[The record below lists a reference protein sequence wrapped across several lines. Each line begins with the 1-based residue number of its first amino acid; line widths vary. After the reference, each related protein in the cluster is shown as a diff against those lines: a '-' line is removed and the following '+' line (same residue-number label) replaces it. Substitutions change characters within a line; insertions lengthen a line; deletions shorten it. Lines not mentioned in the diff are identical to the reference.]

1 MTFSPQPLGS
11 QPGLRE
17 RKKVATRAAISH
29 AAWTLM
35 LQHGVDAAT
44 PEAIAEAADV
54 SPRTFRNYFSSREEA
69 ILDELASRYATLAD
83 RIRARPADESAW
95 DALTEVLPSAIV
107 DIVGDRT
114 DLAVLMRVID
124 EHPAMRA
131 QLLLVTEHLT
141 ADLTQL
147 IAERTGTDAA
157 RDLAPRLLA
166 AAVGTGVTT
175 AVDFWAAGHTEN
187 STPAA
192 LPDLIRDCLAQLRAG
207 LPVGAATPATV
218 IPSRNPQP

>member
-1 MTFSPQPLGS
+1 MTFSPQPL
-11 QPGLRE
+11 GLRE

-35 LQHGVDAAT
+35 IRHGLDAAT

-69 ILDELASRYATLAD
+69 IVDELAQRYATLAD
-83 RIRARPADESAW
+83 KIRARPGDEPAW
-95 DALTEVLPSAIV
+95 DSLTAVLPSAIP
-107 DIVGDRT
+107 DIVGDRA
-114 DLAVLMRVID
+114 DLAVLMRVIA

-147 IAERTGTDAA
+147 VAERTGTDAA
-157 RDLAPRLLA
+157 RDLAPRMLA

-175 AVDFWAAGHTEN
+175 AVDFWASGHTDA
-187 STPAA
+187 T

-207 LPVGAATPATV
+207 LPVGAATPAA
-218 IPSRNPQP
+218 

>member
-1 MTFSPQPLGS
+1 MTSPLGLTS

-35 LQHGVDAAT
+35 VQHGVDAAT

-69 ILDELASRYATLAD
+69 ILDELAQRYATLAD
-83 RIRARPADESAW
+83 KIRARPGDEPAW
-95 DALTEVLPSAIV
+95 DSLTAVVPSAIP
-107 DIVGDRT
+107 DIVGDRA
-114 DLAVLMRVID
+114 DLAVLVRVIG

-147 IAERTGTDAA
+147 VAERTGTDAV

-166 AAVGTGVTT
+166 GAVATAVSTT
-175 AVDFWAAGHTEN
+175 VDFWAAGGSDAT
-187 STPAA
+187 

-207 LPVGAATPATV
+207 LPVGAATPAT
-218 IPSRNPQP
+218 

>member
-1 MTFSPQPLGS
+1 MTFSP

-44 PEAIAEAADV
+44 PDAIAEAADV

-69 ILDELASRYATLAD
+69 IVDELASRYATLAD
-83 RIRARPADESAW
+83 KIRARPDDESAW
-95 DALTEVLPSAIV
+95 DSLTEVLPLAIV
-107 DIVGDRT
+107 DIVGDRA
-114 DLAVLMRVID
+114 DFAVLIRVIED
-124 EHPAMRA
+124 SPALRA

-147 IAERTGTDAA
+147 VAERTGTDAA

-166 AAVGTGVTT
+166 SAVGAAVTT
-175 AVDFWAAGHTEN
+175 AVDFWASGHADASE
-187 STPAA
+187 PASEPA
-192 LPDLIRDCLAQLRAG
+192 SLPDLIRDCLAQLRAG
-207 LPVGAATPATV
+207 LPVGGATPAA
-218 IPSRNPQP
+218 

>member
-1 MTFSPQPLGS
+1 MTSPLGLTS

-35 LQHGVDAAT
+35 VQYGVDAAT

-69 ILDELASRYATLAD
+69 ILDELAQRYATLAD
-83 RIRARPADESAW
+83 KIRARPGDEPAW
-95 DALTEVLPSAIV
+95 DSLTAVVPSAIP
-107 DIVGDRT
+107 DIVGDRA
-114 DLAVLMRVID
+114 DLAVLVRVIG

-147 IAERTGTDAA
+147 VAERTGTDAV

-166 AAVGTGVTT
+166 GAVATAVSTT
-175 AVDFWAAGHTEN
+175 VDFWAAGGSDAT
-187 STPAA
+187 

-207 LPVGAATPATV
+207 LPVGAATPAT
-218 IPSRNPQP
+218 